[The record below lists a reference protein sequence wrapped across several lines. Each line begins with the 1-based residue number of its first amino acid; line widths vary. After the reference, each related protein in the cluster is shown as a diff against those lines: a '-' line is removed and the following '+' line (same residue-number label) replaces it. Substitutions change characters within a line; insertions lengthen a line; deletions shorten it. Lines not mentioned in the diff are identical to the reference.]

1 MRITVNARLRA
12 AFILLATL
20 ALSAYALAADAPPLK
35 PPPGARVAVVVF
47 EDLQCPECARA
58 YPLVMDAANAH
69 KVPVVLHDFPLP
81 RHNWSFEAAVWARYF
96 ESTSAALGHDFR
108 KFIYANQAQIS
119 RDNLPQWV
127 RRFGDQ
133 NGSPVPPVADPEG
146 KLAEKVRADFA
157 LGQRL
162 GVEHTPTIWVVSNDS
177 SSSPLVEEVKDRE
190 QVGQMIENML
200 QKAPAARPAPN
211 VSPQKG
217 SAPKKSS
224 AKNIRKAGS

>member
-1 MRITVNARLRA
+1 MRITVNARFCA
-12 AFILLATL
+12 ALILLATL
-20 ALSAYALAADAPPLK
+20 VLSAHALAADSSPLK

-58 YPLVMDAANAH
+58 YLLVMEAASAH

-96 ESTSAALGHDFR
+96 ESTSADLGHAFR

-119 RDNLPQWV
+119 RDNLQQWV
-127 RRFGDQ
+127 KRFGDQ
-133 NGSPVPPVADPEG
+133 NGSPVPPVVDLAG
-146 KLAEKVRADFA
+146 KLAEKVKSDFA

-177 SSSPLVEEVKDRE
+177 SSPPLVEEVKDRE
-190 QVGQMIENML
+190 QLGHMIESML
-200 QKAPAARPAPN
+200 QKAPPARPVPN
-211 VSPQKG
+211 VSLQKG
-217 SAPKKSS
+217 STPKKGS